1 MFDQVI
7 LFVDR
12 YFIWF
17 ALAVGIYKLLHIVFY
32 KGIQPR
38 YILNYYF
45 IVFSGFDFAGPFSKN
60 QRQRFRQIHNMLTVA
75 FYGFLASWLII
86 HIILKGSLN

>member
-12 YFIWF
+12 FFIWL
-17 ALAVGIYKLLHIVFY
+17 ALAIGIYKVLHIVFY
-32 KGIQPR
+32 KGLHPR
-38 YILNYYF
+38 YILNNYF
-45 IVFSGFDFAGPFSKN
+45 IVFSEFDFAGSFSKN
-60 QRQRFRQIHNMLTVA
+60 QRQRFRQIHNMLTIA
-75 FYGFLASWLII
+75 FYCFLASWLII